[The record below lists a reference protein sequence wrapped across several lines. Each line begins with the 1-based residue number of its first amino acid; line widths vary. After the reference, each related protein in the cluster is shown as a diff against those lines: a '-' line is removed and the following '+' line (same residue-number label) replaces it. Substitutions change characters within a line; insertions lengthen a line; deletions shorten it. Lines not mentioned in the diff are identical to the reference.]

1 MQVFSL
7 KQVQPVLK
15 FSSVTVPVQERAL
28 KQVQWPYLKS
38 WRSSPV
44 DQARRLSK
52 QTDPYPSK
60 SEAEYCDE
68 GLQAH
73 KDEHLQLA
81 YQFNHNNKL
90 EH

>member
-1 MQVFSL
+1 MQVLSL
-7 KQVQPVLK
+7 KQPVPK
-15 FSSVTVPVQERAL
+15 FSPVTVPVQERAL
-28 KQVQWPYLKS
+28 KQVQRPYLKS
-38 WRSSPV
+38 WRSSAV

-68 GLQAH
+68 GLKAH
-73 KDEHLQLA
+73 KDEHLQSLH
-81 YQFNHNNKL
+81 QFNHKQL